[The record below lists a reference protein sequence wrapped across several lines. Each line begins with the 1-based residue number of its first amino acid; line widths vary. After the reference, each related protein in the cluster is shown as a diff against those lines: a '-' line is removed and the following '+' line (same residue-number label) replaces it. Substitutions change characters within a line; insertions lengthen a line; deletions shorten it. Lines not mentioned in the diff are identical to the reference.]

1 MIKYNLKEV
10 FLLTIFLGEVI
21 MFKRKNQNL
30 NVSENNSELSTITD
44 ITKTQNDNS
53 QNNQPAKLKDLF
65 LVFFKIGLFTF
76 GGGLA
81 MLPLIEKAVVDQK
94 NWMKNKEFI
103 EMLAIVNSLPG
114 AFAINTAIFIGYR
127 QRKLVGAIAASLGTI
142 LPSFI
147 VIIIVAWLL
156 LRGREMEW
164 LNKFFLG
171 VRPVVVALLIDA
183 GFRIWKSTIK
193 RKTDIVLVIIGTI
206 AVAFANI
213 NAALVIL
220 AGAVIGLTWY
230 RHDLLKKQQED
241 K

>member
-30 NVSENNSELSTITD
+30 NVSENNSELSTIAD

>member
-30 NVSENNSELSTITD
+30 NVSENNSELSNITD